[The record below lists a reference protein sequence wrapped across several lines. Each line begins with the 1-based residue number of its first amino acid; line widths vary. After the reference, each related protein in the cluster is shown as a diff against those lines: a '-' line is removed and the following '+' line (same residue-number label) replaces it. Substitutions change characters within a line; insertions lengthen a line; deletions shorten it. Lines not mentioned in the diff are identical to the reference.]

1 MDYTDRENYFS
12 VYMKKKENIKSN
24 NKKSDL
30 NKQNKTIKNHNYT
43 NLNIKHDNIMKKI
56 IYQKSEKKEK

>member
-30 NKQNKTIKNHNYT
+30 NKQNKTT
-43 NLNIKHDNIMKKI
+43 KI
-56 IYQKSEKKEK
+56 